1 MPIVDERGGFLV
13 GTRSRQDAEQTGCC
27 QPEQPEVQSPQ
38 AMESA
43 GCGVIQACVA
53 QEMHR
58 YLTTL
63 RGHDGVDLYR
73 MVIEQVEPALFSA
86 VLAYCNGNQTRAA
99 QMLGI
104 NRATLRKKLI
114 HYSLIR

>member
-1 MPIVDERGGFLV
+1 M
-13 GTRSRQDAEQTGCC
+13 GTRSRQDAEQAGCC
-27 QPEQPEVQSPQ
+27 QPERPEVSPLH
-38 AMESA
+38 AVESA
-43 GCGVIQACVA
+43 ERGLIQACVA
-53 QEMHR
+53 QEMQR

-86 VLAYCNGNQTRAA
+86 VLAYCDGNQTRAA

-114 HYSLIR
+114 HYSLTR